1 MALDASDLLCAPNCR
16 WTGPISFV
24 STACSSGL
32 IAPVLAIDMLLAGEA
47 DAMIAGGL
55 DVLLEYTICGFNALR
70 VASHDRCRPFSAERQ
85 GVVLSEGAACFCL
98 ERLDAAVARGATV
111 KAIIAGYGISCDA
124 DHLTAPNVAG
134 VARAITQ
141 ALQTSGLA
149 TGAVGG
155 IFAHGT
161 GTPSNDSN
169 EVAALRAAFGRDDL
183 PPITAIKSVV
193 GHSQAAA
200 GAFSLLAAILALEKS
215 SLPPTAGVEP
225 LDPQLSGLDVV
236 NNGGRPLAE
245 RHLMVNAFGFGGN
258 NCVLIVSAPSVR
270 DRAGEAN

>member
-1 MALDASDLLCAPNCR
+1 
-16 WTGPISFV
+16 
-24 STACSSGL
+24 
-32 IAPVLAIDMLLAGEA
+32 EA

-98 ERLDAAVARGATV
+98 ERLDAAGAGGAAV
-111 KAIIAGYGISCDA
+111 KAIIAGDCLRCDA

-134 VARAITQ
+134 VARAITL

-200 GAFSLLAAILALEKS
+200 GAFSLLAALLALEKS

-225 LDPQLSGLDVV
+225 LDPQLGGLDGV
-236 NNGGRPLAE
+236 NNGGRPRAAP
-245 RHLMVNAFGFGGN
+245 HLMG
-258 NCVLIVSAPSVR
+258 
-270 DRAGEAN
+270 